1 MAHLQCAPRGLD
13 IPVRDPVIY
22 DAMVAPTA
30 EPGDLVLAIGIPPA
44 GPDAPEL
51 IRWAASRDISAAA
64 FKVGPDGFPERLV
77 SAAEEAGVGLVGIE
91 PEAAWDQLYT
101 LVRRIM
107 ASAAALP
114 SADDAVPVGDVFA
127 LANAIAAMVGGPVVI
142 NDPQL
147 QVLAYSALDDPID
160 ELRRLSILGRRPPE
174 EMVRKL
180 RDGGVLRKLLHS
192 GEAIRLP
199 EWTGDSPRIGVAIR
213 AGKEALGFIFVAEG
227 KAPLGDG
234 ALQTLLEASRI
245 AALHLLRLQ
254 SSKDLERRLRSD
266 LLRGVLEGR
275 GSVDL
280 LATRLGLQSTG
291 AFTVVGFE
299 FEPDSDEYDD
309 GSDETDEEDVRLARN
324 RVRDLVLVQSESLR
338 RRAATASLGPVV
350 YTLLPSSEPLSPDRL
365 LALAHD
371 VIDQAQRVHGVELLV
386 GIGSTVTS
394 LKEVAESRAD
404 ADRVLRLLKA
414 EGAGRRAASIHQLRA
429 QAFLLEMS
437 EVPALRPHVAR
448 GKIAALVAHDAEH
461 GTAYV
466 ETLRAFLDSGR
477 DVVGTANL
485 VHVHRNTLRYRIRRL
500 CELVDL
506 DLDDSTER
514 LVAELH
520 LRLLDPP
527 RLPD

>member
-1 MAHLQCAPRGLD
+1 M
-13 IPVRDPVIY
+13 
-22 DAMVAPTA
+22 
-30 EPGDLVLAIGIPPA
+30 
-44 GPDAPEL
+44 
-51 IRWAASRDISAAA
+51 
-64 FKVGPDGFPERLV
+64 
-77 SAAEEAGVGLVGIE
+77 
-91 PEAAWDQLYT
+91 
-101 LVRRIM
+101 
-107 ASAAALP
+107 
-114 SADDAVPVGDVFA
+114 
-127 LANAIAAMVGGPVVI
+127 
-142 NDPQL
+142 
-147 QVLAYSALDDPID
+147 
-160 ELRRLSILGRRPPE
+160 
-174 EMVRKL
+174 
-180 RDGGVLRKLLHS
+180 LRKLLHS

-309 GSDETDEEDVRLARN
+309 GSDETDEEDVRLRPQPGPGPGAGAERIAAAAGGHGI
-324 RVRDLVLVQSESLR
+324 VGAGGVHPPPVQ
-338 RRAATASLGPVV
+338 RAS
-350 YTLLPSSEPLSPDRL
+350 SPDRL